1 MTKKI
6 IFYSPV
12 NVHLIRHFKFFL
24 SKDRCLLTFA
34 LLISNDQK
42 RSNVKHVIT
51 SCDTQVTHICAYQ
64 SVSLTIRFALA
75 MYFK

>member
-12 NVHLIRHFKFFL
+12 NVLIRRFSFFFFFEQ
-24 SKDRCLLTFA
+24 RQVFA
-34 LLISNDQK
+34 LLISNDFRK

-51 SCDTQVTHICAYQ
+51 SCDIQVTHMYAYQ
-64 SVSLTIRFALA
+64 SVSLAIRFALA
-75 MYFK
+75 MHFK